1 MRIFSEYENMD
12 RSSLIEAEI
21 LKLKEYNKA
30 RDYINLAKLR
40 IISVKGTREISSEDF
55 KRIEKTNKVTKL

>member
-1 MRIFSEYENMD
+1 MD
-12 RSSLIEAEI
+12 KSSLIEAEI

-40 IISVKGTREISSEDF
+40 IISVKGTREISQEDF
-55 KRIEKTNKVTKL
+55 KRIEKANKVTKL

>member
-40 IISVKGTREISSEDF
+40 ITSVKGTREISSEDF

>member
-1 MRIFSEYENMD
+1 MD

-30 RDYINLAKLR
+30 RDYINLAKLS
-40 IISVKGTREISSEDF
+40 IISVKGTREISQEDF
-55 KRIEKTNKVTKL
+55 KRIEKANKVTKL